1 MIADYEL
8 KNIDSEDLEELLK
21 KVEASF
27 DIKFGAAELA
37 NISTFGQ
44 LCNHISNKIQLEH
57 FNDCTSQQAFYK
69 LRDSIS
75 STLQIDNKSIST
87 DFKFVCTRS

>member
-37 NISTFGQ
+37 NISTFG
-44 LCNHISNKIQLEH
+44 HLEQ
-57 FNDCTSQQAFYK
+57 N
-69 LRDSIS
+69 S
-75 STLQIDNKSIST
+75 SCRL
-87 DFKFVCTRS
+87 

>member
-44 LCNHISNKIQLEH
+44 LCNHISNKIHLVDCD
-57 FNDCTSQQAFYK
+57 DCTSQQAFYK

-75 STLQIDNKSIST
+75 SSFHIDKRSIS
-87 DFKFVCTRS
+87 